1 MDKVSIR
8 KEVLQNLKGLP
19 SSQRARWSQQLTEC
33 LLASDTYQGAKSLGT
48 YLSMPHEFD
57 TSYLIEQAQ
66 KDGKQIFIPK
76 TYSQGRMDF
85 VEYNPDDLVKS
96 RFGVWEPGTYSQPVD
111 KSVVK
116 LIHVPGLA
124 WNQAGFRVGYG
135 GGFYD
140 RYLADYQ
147 GKTVS
152 TLADF
157 QVYDFEPDVF
167 DIPVKELLIF
177 EELF

>member
-1 MDKVSIR
+1 
-8 KEVLQNLKGLP
+8 
-19 SSQRARWSQQLTEC
+19 
-33 LLASDTYQGAKSLGT
+33 
-48 YLSMPHEFD
+48 
-57 TSYLIEQAQ
+57 
-66 KDGKQIFIPK
+66 
-76 TYSQGRMDF
+76 
-85 VEYNPDDLVKS
+85 
-96 RFGVWEPGTYSQPVD
+96 QPVD

-147 GKTVS
+147 GETVS

>member
-1 MDKVSIR
+1 MDKKSIR
-8 KEVLQNLKGLP
+8 QEALQSLKDLT

-33 LLASDTYQGAKSLGT
+33 LLASEAYQGTKSLGT

-76 TYSQGRMDF
+76 TYSQGHMDF

-147 GKTVS
+147 GETVS
-152 TLADF
+152 TLAEF
-157 QVYDFEPDVF
+157 QVYDFEPQAFDV
-167 DIPVKELLIF
+167 PVKELLIF

>member
-1 MDKVSIR
+1 MDKKEIR
-8 KEVLQNLKGLP
+8 KEVLGTLQGLT
-19 SSQRARWSQQLTEC
+19 SSQRARWSQHLTES
-33 LLASDTYQGAKSLGT
+33 LLSSDTYKCSKSLGT

-85 VEYNPDDLVKS
+85 VEYNPDDLMKS

-111 KSVVK
+111 KSVVNW
-116 LIHVPGLA
+116 IHVPGLA

-135 GGFYD
+135 AGFYD
-140 RYLADYQ
+140 RYLSDYQ
-147 GKTVS
+147 GETVS
-152 TLADF
+152 TLGSF
-157 QVYDFEPDVF
+157 QLYDFEHQIF

-177 EELF
+177 EESF